1 VTYRE
6 ARYIAERLKGSG
18 MATAIRKAGL
28 PKWMET
34 HAGEAI
40 EHGEVKRVLEELQ
53 ARAVNHALSVGL
65 ADAIELHEAA
75 TERLRGDVAD
85 LYDESGELK
94 PIHEW
99 PLWARQGGVEIT
111 DAPNMVPSKDGDSAS
126 WDQVGR
132 KKIIKTLP
140 REKAWEML
148 GKLKAVDAFKEQQK
162 HGDVNITVVT
172 AERARKVDAALKRMQ
187 RVIPAQAQPVVDHKM
202 LGSGIPEESAS
213 EKESAPQT
221 GDDPTSCSGS

>member
-1 VTYRE
+1 MTYRE

-18 MATAIRKAGL
+18 MAAAIRKAGL

-53 ARAVNHALSVGL
+53 ARAVNHALAVGL
-65 ADAIELHEAA
+65 ADAIELHEACSD
-75 TERLRGDVAD
+75 RLRGDVAD
-85 LYDESGELK
+85 LYDEAGELK
-94 PIHEW
+94 PISEW
-99 PLWARQGGVEIT
+99 PWWARNGGVEIT

-140 REKAWEML
+140 REKVWEML
-148 GKLKAVDAFKEQQK
+148 GKLKAVDAFKEQSK
-162 HGDVNITVVT
+162 GDLHVHLHEQERVREKL
-172 AERARKVDAALKRMQ
+172 ASARKRRARIIETEAKAL
-187 RVIPAQAQPVVDHKM
+187 
-202 LGSGIPEESAS
+202 
-213 EKESAPQT
+213 PQVT
-221 GDDPTSCSGS
+221 DSTSDET